1 MKKVKIGFWII
12 VVAFLLLIGFQNEGF
27 FLQKNSFDLNL
38 WVAAPYHSP
47 EIYNAVLFVG
57 CFLAGLII
65 AYLSG
70 LLERFKSNK
79 ACKQLHKTVAEQR
92 SELSQLK
99 TEVEAFKNVASPS
112 TVVLTDDPAEET
124 PPTTEDTSAAGER

>member
-27 FLQKNSFDLNL
+27 FLQKHSFDLNL
-38 WVAAPYHSP
+38 WVTDPYHSP
-47 EIYNAVLFVG
+47 DIYNAVLFVG

-70 LLERFKSNK
+70 LFERFKSNK

-92 SELSQLK
+92 NELSQLK
-99 TEVEAFKNVASPS
+99 TEVEAFKNVANPA
-112 TVVLTDDPAEET
+112 TVVLTDDAAEET
-124 PPTTEDTSAAGER
+124 PPIDDTSADGER